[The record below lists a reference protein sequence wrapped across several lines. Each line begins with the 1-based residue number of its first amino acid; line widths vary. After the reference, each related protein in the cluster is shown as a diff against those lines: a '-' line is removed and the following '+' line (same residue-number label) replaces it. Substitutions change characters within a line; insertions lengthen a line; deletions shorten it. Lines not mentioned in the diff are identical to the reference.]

1 MFGRR
6 RGVLSLLSLIHILWP
21 ALLRTQYS
29 FYKLPG
35 TESTVFK
42 LPGTER
48 QFFKLPV
55 TEGTVF
61 KLPGTESTV
70 FKLPGTESKVFK
82 LPGTESR
89 VFHLPGTERDV
100 EMNGERGAAHHVL
113 CQEVVAAGISTLH
126 PPNPN
131 QRLVEF
137 EATLR

>member
-29 FYKLPG
+29 FY
-35 TESTVFK
+35 
-42 LPGTER
+42 
-48 QFFKLPV
+48 
-55 TEGTVF
+55 

-113 CQEVVAAGISTLH
+113 CQEVVAAGISALH